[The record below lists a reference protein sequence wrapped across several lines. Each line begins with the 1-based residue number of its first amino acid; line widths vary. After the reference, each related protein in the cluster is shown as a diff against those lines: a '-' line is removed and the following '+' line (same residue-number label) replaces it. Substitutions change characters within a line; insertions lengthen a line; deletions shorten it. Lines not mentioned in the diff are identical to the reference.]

1 MDFDK
6 NLAGLP
12 AKYIPHGIHMELWIP
27 CGMTWNLW
35 GSVMSLHFEAFWSK
49 IFGVEILGPVFHFK
63 NFLFSIGLFLG
74 LYYTIL
80 PCQKCTKI
88 IIVEAIEVAI
98 ECHFL
103 LT

>member
-1 MDFDK
+1 MSSTLLSCKFQSFLK
-6 NLAGLP
+6 LLGQKFL
-12 AKYIPHGIHMELWIP
+12 ELKFWD
-27 CGMTWNLW
+27 
-35 GSVMSLHFEAFWSK
+35 LHF
-49 IFGVEILGPVFHFK
+49 ILS
-63 NFLFSIGLFLG
+63 NFFSIGLFLG

-88 IIVEAIEVAI
+88 VIVEAIEVAI